1 MDEGRGNPLK
11 YPQREK
17 KCPKT
22 PCKYQSKRRDI
33 SEKVDSRLKAG
44 KMTGEKI
51 RQEGRG
57 RGIAQKREAEEKY
70 GEERPGQGIAPSRNA
85 RGKERPDAD
94 SRRYE
99 MRGKSMESRWQG
111 KEHCIEQP
119 GNRKGRKS
127 DGR

>member
-11 YPQREK
+11 YSPREK

-51 RQEGRG
+51 RQEGRV

-70 GEERPGQGIAPSRNA
+70 GEERP
-85 RGKERPDAD
+85 DTD